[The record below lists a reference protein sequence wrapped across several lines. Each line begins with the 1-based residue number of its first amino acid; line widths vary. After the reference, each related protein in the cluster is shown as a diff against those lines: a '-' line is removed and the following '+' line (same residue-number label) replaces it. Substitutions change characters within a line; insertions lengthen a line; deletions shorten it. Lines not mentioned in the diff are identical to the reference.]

1 MLKYLFFI
9 GLIISLIFLTFYS
22 DNFDL
27 PSVVNLLY
35 ETNFYYLSISIVLSY
50 LAFYVRSIRW
60 SFLLENEIKNVS
72 IFSLFKINCSAA
84 FVNLVFPIRLGEL
97 FKAIYGGELLK
108 VSKSYL
114 FGTIII
120 ERFTDVLVLTIFLL
134 FFLDILSTNF
144 LLLNLIYICFILC
157 LFIFITLILI
167 YN

>member
-60 SFLLENEIKNVS
+60 SFLLENEIKNVH
-72 IFSLFKINCSAA
+72 
-84 FVNLVFPIRLGEL
+84 
-97 FKAIYGGELLK
+97 LK
-108 VSKSYL
+108 TK
-114 FGTIII
+114 
-120 ERFTDVLVLTIFLL
+120 
-134 FFLDILSTNF
+134 
-144 LLLNLIYICFILC
+144 
-157 LFIFITLILI
+157 
-167 YN
+167 